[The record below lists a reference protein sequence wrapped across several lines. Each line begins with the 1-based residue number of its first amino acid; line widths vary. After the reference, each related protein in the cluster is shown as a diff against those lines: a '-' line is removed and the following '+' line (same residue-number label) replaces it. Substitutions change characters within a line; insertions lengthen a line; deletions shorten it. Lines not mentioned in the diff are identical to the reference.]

1 MAYGFFKVDLD
12 NKKLKYFKL
21 QKRLVTDFIA

>member
-12 NKKLKYFKL
+12 NKKLEYFKL

>member
-1 MAYGFFKVDLD
+1 MEYGFFKVDLD
-12 NKKLKYFKL
+12 NKLEYFKL